1 MLENS
6 KNCESEEKPKKI
18 FNLDLKKV
26 YLKILGKDFV
36 SYKFNKIILGTKRL
50 ISNNLNY
57 NDFSKEYDDCTKIS
71 SFKYPDINYFPIS
84 KNPELISLGKVRYSY
99 DATKRSIQS
108 TRTVNNKSIS
118 NNENHNLFLKSNSIS
133 NNSKYINKIKLNS
146 ATINKNNKPNLIE
159 LDYNS
164 QSTKKISKYKLLGSP
179 IHKNLSNNKDNN
191 HLSNNNSSIK
201 YTSQYSSRSRQ
212 TYSSSIK
219 NNLSNK
225 NFNKRTI
232 IRNSFLNI
240 YNYKRY
246 ILKNRVLLRDSLL
259 NEKNYL
265 NLEYDE
271 EKIFMKTEHYN
282 NFIKNRLDIIKSN
295 NLSFDSQEKLEKIYE
310 KSKFNRP
317 KLVLKP
323 IVIEF
328 TKIFTFQNKSQDY
341 QSQTQIFEIPFEYTP
356 IFYIYNFSKIKK
368 ILSSVFYLNEDFTKF
383 NINYD
388 NFSYLLQR
396 SSEFN
401 DSLKSTPQI
410 FKRNMNKK
418 TFTSKMK
425 TLQSLSLNKAASS
438 KLAKRG
444 SVSST
449 LKENLKIIDIFN
461 NDYNYKSFNNNSTR
475 LIERY
480 KGKNVGIYSN
490 NNSNKLYFCNKN
502 TFEYIWLTPSF
513 EYLVNIKTPEISFYL
528 NDMTINKK
536 IDIELLFFIMENNFQ
551 DWDFYTIEYLFSFI
565 KFTFII
571 NNYLS
576 IYKIKKFNFKN
587 NFTLRKK
594 VINLSEEKKLKYS
607 PKNNELEYIYTD
619 EKMNNYIKI
628 LHNYKILVYNRKIN
642 RIFQF
647 CFHLNFIQMKALFF
661 SIKKQGVKHLIEK
674 ILILDKE
681 TMKIKL
687 NYDYLDNFCKT
698 DYNNLENLI
707 QKKSNESQEKNPDNK
722 FDFVLND
729 TKVCLYYPSLETI
742 KFKNKVPPNH
752 KEDCFESNY
761 QNELKAKLDMKILEK
776 ILKTSDLFKWPNIIE
791 FIHYKKEGHKG
802 KKNLDLHPG
811 LSQKLNIKSVII
823 KKQSLM
829 KVNGEE

>member
-1 MLENS
+1 
-6 KNCESEEKPKKI
+6 
-18 FNLDLKKV
+18 
-26 YLKILGKDFV
+26 
-36 SYKFNKIILGTKRL
+36 
-50 ISNNLNY
+50 
-57 NDFSKEYDDCTKIS
+57 
-71 SFKYPDINYFPIS
+71 
-84 KNPELISLGKVRYSY
+84 
-99 DATKRSIQS
+99 
-108 TRTVNNKSIS
+108 
-118 NNENHNLFLKSNSIS
+118 
-133 NNSKYINKIKLNS
+133 
-146 ATINKNNKPNLIE
+146 
-159 LDYNS
+159 
-164 QSTKKISKYKLLGSP
+164 
-179 IHKNLSNNKDNN
+179 
-191 HLSNNNSSIK
+191 
-201 YTSQYSSRSRQ
+201 
-212 TYSSSIK
+212 
-219 NNLSNK
+219 
-225 NFNKRTI
+225 
-232 IRNSFLNI
+232 
-240 YNYKRY
+240 
-246 ILKNRVLLRDSLL
+246 
-259 NEKNYL
+259 
-265 NLEYDE
+265 
-271 EKIFMKTEHYN
+271 
-282 NFIKNRLDIIKSN
+282 
-295 NLSFDSQEKLEKIYE
+295 
-310 KSKFNRP
+310 
-317 KLVLKP
+317 
-323 IVIEF
+323 
-328 TKIFTFQNKSQDY
+328 
-341 QSQTQIFEIPFEYTP
+341 
-356 IFYIYNFSKIKK
+356 
-368 ILSSVFYLNEDFTKF
+368 
-383 NINYD
+383 
-388 NFSYLLQR
+388 
-396 SSEFN
+396 
-401 DSLKSTPQI
+401 
-410 FKRNMNKK
+410 MNKK
-418 TFTSKMK
+418 TYTSKMK

-461 NDYNYKSFNNNSTR
+461 NDYNYKSFNNNPAR

-480 KGKNVGIYSN
+480 KSKNVGICSN

-594 VINLSEEKKLKYS
+594 IINLSEEKKLKYS

-707 QKKSNESQEKNPDNK
+707 QKNSMESQEKNHDNK

-729 TKVCLYYPSLETI
+729 TKVCLYYPSLEII

-802 KKNLDLHPG
+802 KKNLDLHSG
-811 LSQKLNIKSVII
+811 LSQNLNIKSVII
-823 KKQSLM
+823 KKKSLM

>member
-1 MLENS
+1 MMENS
-6 KNCESEEKPKKI
+6 KNYESEEKPKKV

-26 YLKILGKDFV
+26 YSKILGRDFV

-57 NDFSKEYDDCTKIS
+57 NDFSKEYDECTKIS
-71 SFKYPDINYFPIS
+71 SFKYPDINFFPIS

-108 TRTVNNKSIS
+108 THTVDNKSIS
-118 NNENHNLFLKSNSIS
+118 KNEHHNLFLKSNSIS
-133 NNSKYINKIKLNS
+133 NKSKYISKIKINS
-146 ATINKNNKPNLIE
+146 ATINKSNKPKLIE
-159 LDYNS
+159 LEYNS
-164 QSTKKISKYKLLGSP
+164 QSSKKLPKYKLLGSP
-179 IHKNLSNNKDNN
+179 IHKNLNNIKDNN
-191 HLSNNNSSIK
+191 QLSNNNSSIK
-201 YTSQYSSRSRQ
+201 YTSQYSSRSRK
-212 TYSSSIK
+212 TYSSSVK
-219 NNLSNK
+219 NNLSNQ
-225 NFNKRTI
+225 NFQKRI
-232 IRNSFLNI
+232 LIRNSFLNI
-240 YNYKRY
+240 LNYKKY
-246 ILKNRVLLRDSLL
+246 ILNNRILLRDSLL
-259 NEKNYL
+259 NEKSYL

-295 NLSFDSQEKLEKIYE
+295 NLRFDSHEKLEKIYE
-310 KSKFNRP
+310 KSKFNHP

-323 IVIEF
+323 IIIEF
-328 TKIFTFQNKSQDY
+328 TKIFSFENKSSDY
-341 QSQTQIFEIPFEYTP
+341 RSDHQIFEIPFEYTP
-356 IFYIYNFSKIKK
+356 IFYIYNFSKIKE
-368 ILSSVFYLNEDFTKF
+368 ILSCIFCLNEDLTKF

-410 FKRNMNKK
+410 FKRNMVKK
-418 TFTSKMK
+418 TYTSKMK
-425 TLQSLSLNKAASS
+425 TLQSLSLNKAISS
-438 KLAKRG
+438 KVMKRG
-444 SVSST
+444 SVSSH
-449 LKENLKIIDIFN
+449 LKETLKIIDIFN
-461 NDYNYKSFNNNSTR
+461 NDYNYKPPNNNPTR

-480 KGKNVGIYSN
+480 KNKSVGISYN

-502 TFEYIWLTPSF
+502 CFEYIWLTPSF

-528 NDMTINKK
+528 NDITINKK
-536 IDIELLFFIMENNFQ
+536 MDIELLFFLMENNFQ

-565 KFTFII
+565 KFVFII

-587 NFTLRKK
+587 NFTLRNKI
-594 VINLSEEKKLKYS
+594 INLSEEKKLKYS
-607 PKNNELEYIYTD
+607 RKNNKLEYIYTD
-619 EKMNNYIKI
+619 ERMNNHIKI
-628 LHNYKILVYNRKIN
+628 LHNYKILVYNKQINKIY
-642 RIFQF
+642 QF

-674 ILILDKE
+674 ILILDKD

-707 QKKSNESQEKNPDNK
+707 QKNSKESQEKNLENK
-722 FDFVLND
+722 FDFSLND
-729 TKVCLYYPSLETI
+729 TKVCLYYPTLESI
-742 KFKNKVPPNH
+742 KFKNKLPLNH

-761 QNELKAKLDMKILEK
+761 QNELKTKLDVKILEK

-791 FIHYKKEGHKG
+791 FIQYKKAS

-811 LSQKLNIKSVII
+811 FSQKINIKSVII
-823 KKQSLM
+823 KKQNLM
-829 KVNGEE
+829 KLNEEE

>member
-225 NFNKRTI
+225 NFNKRI
-232 IRNSFLNI
+232 LIRNSFLNF
-240 YNYKRY
+240 YNYKKY
-246 ILKNRVLLRDSLL
+246 ILNNRVLLRDSLL

-513 EYLVNIKTPEISFYL
+513 EYLVNI
-528 NDMTINKK
+528 
-536 IDIELLFFIMENNFQ
+536 
-551 DWDFYTIEYLFSFI
+551 
-565 KFTFII
+565 
-571 NNYLS
+571 
-576 IYKIKKFNFKN
+576 
-587 NFTLRKK
+587 
-594 VINLSEEKKLKYS
+594 
-607 PKNNELEYIYTD
+607 
-619 EKMNNYIKI
+619 
-628 LHNYKILVYNRKIN
+628 
-642 RIFQF
+642 
-647 CFHLNFIQMKALFF
+647 
-661 SIKKQGVKHLIEK
+661 
-674 ILILDKE
+674 
-681 TMKIKL
+681 
-687 NYDYLDNFCKT
+687 
-698 DYNNLENLI
+698 
-707 QKKSNESQEKNPDNK
+707 
-722 FDFVLND
+722 
-729 TKVCLYYPSLETI
+729 
-742 KFKNKVPPNH
+742 
-752 KEDCFESNY
+752 
-761 QNELKAKLDMKILEK
+761 
-776 ILKTSDLFKWPNIIE
+776 
-791 FIHYKKEGHKG
+791 
-802 KKNLDLHPG
+802 
-811 LSQKLNIKSVII
+811 
-823 KKQSLM
+823 
-829 KVNGEE
+829 